1 MSSLQD
7 TLNRAGAWI
16 ERENARSDAKLK
28 TRPDWWHAGKIAFGL
43 ACICRAGA
51 LVIHAASIASYALA
65 VLFLSG
71 GLYLILEGK
80 AMLRQRRSGARNS
93 AQTPVT

>member
-1 MSSLQD
+1 MPSLQD

-16 ERENARSDAKLK
+16 ERENARSDTKLK
-28 TRPDWWHAGKIAFGL
+28 TRPGWWHAGKIAFGL

-51 LVIHAASIASYALA
+51 LVVHATSIASYALA

-71 GLYLILEGK
+71 GLYLVYEGK
-80 AMLRQRRSGARNS
+80 AMLRQRRSEASDNGQIPS
-93 AQTPVT
+93 T

>member
-7 TLNRAGAWI
+7 TLNRVVAWI
-16 ERENARSDAKLK
+16 ERDNARSDAKLK
-28 TRPDWWHAGKIAFGL
+28 TRPDWWHVGKIAFGL
-43 ACICRAGA
+43 ACVARSVT
-51 LVIHAASIASYALA
+51 LVVHATSIASYALA

-80 AMLRQRRSGARNS
+80 AMLRWRRSG
-93 AQTPVT
+93 VTQ

>member
-1 MSSLQD
+1 MPSLQD

-28 TRPDWWHAGKIAFGL
+28 TRPDWWHVGKIAFGL
-43 ACICRAGA
+43 ACVARSLT
-51 LVIHAASIASYALA
+51 LVVHAAGVASYALA

-71 GLYLILEGK
+71 GLYLIYEGE
-80 AMLRQRRSGARNS
+80 AMLRRRRAQANS
-93 AQTPVT
+93 